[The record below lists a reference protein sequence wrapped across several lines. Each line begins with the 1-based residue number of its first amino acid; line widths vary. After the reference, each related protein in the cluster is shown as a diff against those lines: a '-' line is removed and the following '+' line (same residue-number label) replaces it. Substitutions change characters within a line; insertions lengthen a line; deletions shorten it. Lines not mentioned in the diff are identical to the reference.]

1 MARPAIF
8 VLAGVNGAGKSSVGG
23 ALLQQGGLTWFN
35 PDTFARRLV
44 SGLGMTQVDANINAW
59 SEGVRRLDAAIAQ
72 GRSFAFETTLG
83 GGTIV
88 AKLIEAHTSHDILV
102 WFCALRDAEQH
113 IARVAFRVSQGGHDI
128 PEEKIRQRCQTS
140 MLNMLRL
147 LPYATTV
154 HAYDNS
160 TDVAPGESIPDPQLV
175 LHVHAGRCLYPVA
188 PGELRRT
195 PDWAKPLVQAALNQQ
210 SQSTALPPS
219 IAPSG

>member
-23 ALLQQGGLTWFN
+23 ALLQQSGLVWFN

-44 SGLGMTQVDANINAW
+44 SDLGMTQVDANINAW
-59 SEGVRRLDAAIAQ
+59 SEGVRRLDAAVAQ

-83 GGTIV
+83 GRTIV
-88 AKLIEAHTSHDILV
+88 AKLIEAHASHDILV

-128 PEEKIRQRCQTS
+128 PERKIRQRCRTS
-140 MLNMLRL
+140 MQNMLRL
-147 LPYATTV
+147 LPHATAV

-160 TDVAPGESIPDPQLV
+160 ADVAPGEPVPDPRLV
-175 LHVHAGRCLYPVA
+175 LLVHAGKCRYPVA

-195 PDWAKPLVQAALNQQ
+195 PDWAKPLVQAALNPQ
-210 SQSTALPPS
+210 SR
-219 IAPSG
+219 